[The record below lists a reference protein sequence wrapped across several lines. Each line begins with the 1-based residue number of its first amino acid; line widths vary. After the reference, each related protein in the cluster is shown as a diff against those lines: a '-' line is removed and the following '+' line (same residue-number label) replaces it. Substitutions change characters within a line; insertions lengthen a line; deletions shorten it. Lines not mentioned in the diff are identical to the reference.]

1 MPVVHEGEG
10 HDDDERREVLRVEH
24 KVVSLKEDILKKL
37 RWIFLAGNSNSY
49 LDEVAEVA
57 RQQRSALL
65 LLEGLQRRLELVVGV
80 GLALQ
85 VALDLAQLFAC
96 NAIQGT
102 DDVTAGP
109 DCKVHSQLT
118 LGATAT

>member
-65 LLEGLQRRLELVVGV
+65 LLEGLQRRLELIVGV

-85 VALDLAQLFAC
+85 VALDLAQLFAYKER
-96 NAIQGT
+96 T
-102 DDVTAGP
+102 VDVR
-109 DCKVHSQLT
+109 
-118 LGATAT
+118 